1 MDDEIDEGN
10 TVSFINTGRMKPI
23 VKMVV
28 PRRTRFVCSFIE
40 RRGEERRG
48 VVGGGGRREEEGA
61 GQKIEYC
68 RNRGTDETSKI
79 SFVYG
84 SGGGAAAAVRSC

>member
-48 VVGGGGRREEEGA
+48 EEGCGGWGGEEGGGG
-61 GQKIEYC
+61 
-68 RNRGTDETSKI
+68 
-79 SFVYG
+79 
-84 SGGGAAAAVRSC
+84 GGAKN

>member
-1 MDDEIDEGN
+1 MTDVHRELKMDDEIDEGN

-48 VVGGGGRREEEGA
+48 GVLWG
-61 GQKIEYC
+61 KH
-68 RNRGTDETSKI
+68 
-79 SFVYG
+79 
-84 SGGGAAAAVRSC
+84 